1 MQPNQVA
8 PRTWASRS
16 KPARSRWLLRRSRG
30 MLTKFERLI
39 NDGMDVN
46 VLGSNGWTP
55 LVSAAETR
63 ETNAVL
69 FLHKHGAN
77 TNLADEIG
85 STPLMGVSSAG
96 ELAAVE
102 AVVQHG
108 AEVRAAN
115 RRKWTPLHVA
125 ARWGHYH
132 VVKFLI
138 KSRTDINAQT
148 EMRNTPLRV
157 AAIWGEVAVAGCL
170 LRNGADVS
178 ISNSSGL
185 TPLMEASR
193 SGNIEI
199 IEDLM
204 RHGEE
209 VHATPRRIVGIQS
222 EYPLI
227 RHASVFL
234 WKLLLSVGIAD
245 YGWTHCCALPVPD
258 STMWVNSRRRRCQKA
273 VERRNCASRWPRTSA
288 VRFHLVSR
296 HLCLRRAQSN
306 TERPR
311 CDRIMTQQSK
321 ARGMQICAA
330 FDQVADQLDFSVD
343 RRMDQCGCPFAI
355 DEVANNVDLA
365 DASGEQ

>member
-55 LVSAAETR
+55 LVSAAETG

-199 IEDLM
+199 VEDLM

-209 VHATPRRIVGIQS
+209 VHATPRRAAPHCRDTERVPAHSPRQCVPLEAPALGGDSRLRLDPLLRAAGAGQYNVGQ
-222 EYPLI
+222 
-227 RHASVFL
+227 F
-234 WKLLLSVGIAD
+234 
-245 YGWTHCCALPVPD
+245 
-258 STMWVNSRRRRCQKA
+258 
-273 VERRNCASRWPRTSA
+273 TSA
-288 VRFHLVSR
+288 PLSKSCRATK
-296 HLCLRRAQSN
+296 LCL
-306 TERPR
+306 
-311 CDRIMTQQSK
+311 
-321 ARGMQICAA
+321 
-330 FDQVADQLDFSVD
+330 QVAEN
-343 RRMDQCGCPFAI
+343 I
-355 DEVANNVDLA
+355 
-365 DASGEQ
+365 SGAVPSCVETFMSAPCSIKH